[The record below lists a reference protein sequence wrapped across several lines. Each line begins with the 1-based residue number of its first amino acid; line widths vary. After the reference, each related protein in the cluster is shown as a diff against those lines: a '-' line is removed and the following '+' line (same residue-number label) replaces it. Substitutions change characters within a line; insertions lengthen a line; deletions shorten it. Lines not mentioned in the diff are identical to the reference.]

1 MKFSKLL
8 IALTT
13 LGCIAS
19 AHAESDLNTGAAAG
33 LSAVAKLDFRIV
45 VPRIIFLR
53 VGTGVNFADALGAA
67 NIDRVDFNLLPA
79 DVASLT
85 AVAGAAGTGP
95 YPVAVR
101 VLGNGGN
108 ISLTALGTL
117 GGLTN
122 GAQTVPWTQITP
134 VSSNVAG
141 LPHPA
146 IGNGVAGAVT
156 SLPAAANVVN
166 QSANWTFSYA
176 NAGPVASGTYNGQ
189 VIYTAAL
196 P

>member
-1 MKFSKLL
+1 MKFAKLL
-8 IALTT
+8 VALTAVGA
-13 LGCIAS
+13 LS
-19 AHAESDLNTGAAAG
+19 MAHAESDINTGAAAG

-53 VGTGVNFADALGAA
+53 VGTGVNFADALAGA

-79 DVASLT
+79 DIGSGL

-108 ISLTALGTL
+108 ISFTALGTA
-117 GGLTN
+117 GGLSN
-122 GAQTVPWTQITP
+122 GVQTIAWTEIAPT
-134 VSSNVAG
+134 SSNVAG

-146 IGNGVAGAVT
+146 IGNGVAGAT
-156 SLPAAANVVN
+156 TTLPATANVVN
-166 QSANWTFSYA
+166 QSANWTFSYNNTA
-176 NAGPVASGTYNGQ
+176 AMAAGTYNGS
-189 VIYTAAL
+189 VTYTAAL

>member
-1 MKFSKLL
+1 MKFLKFVMTL
-8 IALTT
+8 AA

-19 AHAESDLNTGAAAG
+19 AHAESDINTGAAPG
-33 LSAVAKLDFRIV
+33 LAATAKLDMRV
-45 VPRIIFLR
+45 VIPRIIFLR
-53 VGTGVNFADALGAA
+53 VGTGVNYADALGAA

-122 GAQTVPWTQITP
+122 GAQTVPWTQIAPT
-134 VSSNVAG
+134 SSNVAG

-146 IGNGVAGAVT
+146 IGNGVAGAT
-156 SLPAAANVVN
+156 TTLTAAANVVN
-166 QSANWTFSYA
+166 QSANWTFSYT
-176 NAGPVASGTYNGQ
+176 NAAPVASGTYNGQ
-189 VIYTAAL
+189 VLYTAAL